1 MENCVIQEITYI
13 DEYLNL
19 CELASKSKHPNAS
32 NYNVDQMK
40 KRWNKYLIITKL
52 IKGDEVIAFSGLYD
66 YGNNL
71 VRVVDRLY
79 IEQKYR
85 YNFMT
90 KSIANPIKPALQYF
104 IPYQTQWAIE
114 KGYDCFFSIQT
125 KRKRNVMERLTKQLD
140 PSLGYR
146 LLPDMYETCDPKNP
160 LCIQNVSATR
170 DDIPLP
176 KHQPLKNKK

>member
-1 MENCVIQEITYI
+1 
-13 DEYLNL
+13 
-19 CELASKSKHPNAS
+19 
-32 NYNVDQMK
+32 MK
-40 KRWNKYLIITKL
+40 LL
-52 IKGDEVIAFSGLYD
+52 LFLVYD

-114 KGYDCFFSIQT
+114 KNYDCFFLY
-125 KRKRNVMERLTKQLD
+125 KLKEKEMLW
-140 PSLGYR
+140 
-146 LLPDMYETCDPKNP
+146 
-160 LCIQNVSATR
+160 R
-170 DDIPLP
+170 D
-176 KHQPLKNKK
+176 